1 MSRRDYYELLG
12 LARDADAADVKTA
25 FRQLAKQHHPD
36 LNPGDSKAES
46 QFKSVNEAY
55 SVLGDSAQR
64 QAYDEA
70 NRHAGLSLRAKT
82 YTRTSQGADP
92 AHQARAAEYGARG
105 GWQPADRSRT
115 REEDARREGGGGG
128 PEEHV
133 DADEWV
139 KWQQAGGRADDFEAK
154 MRAARRAGF
163 AYVNDPAQSRHSNAE
178 ARRAAKA
185 QADAWAAARVAGNA
199 AKGVSET
206 QHYRMWA
213 QDYRRAAVADAAA
226 LPKLVLAGSAVL
238 ALGALWATTV
248 TNAERDRV
256 AAGRASVARPR

>member
-1 MSRRDYYELLG
+1 MLRRDYYELLG

-25 FRQLAKQHHPD
+25 FRQLAKQYHPD

-64 QAYDEA
+64 QAYDAA

-105 GWQPADRSRT
+105 GWQPADRSRAW
-115 REEDARREGGGGG
+115 EEDPRRAGG
-128 PEEHV
+128 PEEHL

-139 KWQQAGGRADDFEAK
+139 KWQQAGAGRADDFEAK
-154 MRAARRAGF
+154 MRAARRSGF
-163 AYVNDPAQSRHSNAE
+163 AYVNDPSQSHHSNAE

-199 AKGVSET
+199 ARGVSET

-213 QDYRRAAVADAAA
+213 QDYRRAAAADAAA
-226 LPKLVLAGSAVL
+226 LPKLVLAGTAVL

-248 TNAERDRV
+248 TNGERNRV
-256 AAGRASVARPR
+256 AAGRASAARQR